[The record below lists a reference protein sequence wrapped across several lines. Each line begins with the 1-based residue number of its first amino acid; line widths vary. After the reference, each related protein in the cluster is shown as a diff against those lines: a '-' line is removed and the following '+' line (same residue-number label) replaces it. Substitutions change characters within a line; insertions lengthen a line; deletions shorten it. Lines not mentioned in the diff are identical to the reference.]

1 MKTPEDLIRLYED
14 EGIYTAGEV
23 ATVFITS
30 AGSKWLPEQF
40 IPILP
45 PEILKFISGV
55 IENPPES
62 IEEVEFLHASTAQQ
76 RLDWFNGAWNLHRYL
91 LGAGNDDQ

>member
-1 MKTPEDLIRLYED
+1 MRTPEDLIRLYE
-14 EGIYTAGEV
+14 EGIYAEGEV

-45 PEILKFISGV
+45 PQILKYLSDDV
-55 IENPPES
+55 MSPPKFVED
-62 IEEVEFLHASTAQQ
+62 VEFFHGSTAQQ

-91 LGAGNDDQ
+91 LANKN